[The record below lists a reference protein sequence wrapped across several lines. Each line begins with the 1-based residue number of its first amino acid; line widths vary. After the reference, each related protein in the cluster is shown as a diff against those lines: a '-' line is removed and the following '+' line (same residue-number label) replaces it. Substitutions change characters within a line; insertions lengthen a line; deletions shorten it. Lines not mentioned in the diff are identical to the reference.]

1 MPAELSPQVRD
12 FLRLPNPA
20 VMATVGTHGRPL
32 SVATWYLLEDDDLV
46 LLNLDG
52 GRMRL
57 QHLRDDPRVALTV
70 LDGDDWGTHVSL
82 QLDVTRIDDDADL
95 ADIDALATHYTG
107 SAYPDRERPR
117 VSVRA
122 GIRRVHAWGRFA

>member
-12 FLRLPNPA
+12 FLRQPNPA
-20 VMATVGTHGRPL
+20 VMATVGRHGRPL
-32 SVATWYLLEDDDLV
+32 SVATWYLLEEDDLV

-82 QLDVTRIDDDADL
+82 QLDVVRIEEDEDL
-95 ADIDALATHYTG
+95 ADIDALARHYSG
-107 SAYPDRERPR
+107 SPYPNRERPR

>member
-1 MPAELSPQVRD
+1 MPAELSTQVRD

-20 VMATVGTHGRPL
+20 VMATVGRHGRPL
-32 SVATWYLLEDDDLV
+32 SVATWYLLEEDDLV

-82 QLDVTRIDDDADL
+82 QLDVVRIEEDEDL
-95 ADIDALATHYTG
+95 ADIDALARHYSG
-107 SAYPDRERPR
+107 SPYPNRERPR